1 MTTPKG
7 RATRERIVAAAA
19 SLMYVKGVAGTSL
32 DDVRAEAGVSMSQI
46 YHYFADKRVLT
57 RAVIEYQSNLVL
69 DIQER
74 FLGGL
79 DSLEALRA
87 WGDFVVG
94 VQREQGCA
102 HGCPLGS
109 LAGELSVSAG
119 DDPARADLANAYS
132 RWRCIIRDGLTN
144 MRARGELRPDAD
156 VDALATALLAA
167 VQGGILLT
175 RTERDTSSLQTAL
188 DAAVDYVGSHMVGQQ
203 PSR

>member
-19 SLMYVKGVAGTSL
+19 ALMYANGVAGTSL

-46 YHYFADKRVLT
+46 YHYFADKRALT

-69 DIQER
+69 DVQEQL
-74 FLGGL
+74 LGRL
-79 DSLEALRA
+79 DSMEALRA

-94 VQREQGCA
+94 VQRAQDCE

-109 LAGELSVSAG
+109 LAGELTGA
-119 DDPARADLANAYS
+119 DDPARADLATAYS
-132 RWRCIIRDGLTN
+132 RWHRIISDGLAS

-175 RTERDTSSLQTAL
+175 KTQRDTAWLQTAL
-188 DAAVDYVGSHMVGQQ
+188 DAAFDHVGSYAVGQQ